1 METIELVN
9 DGTGLGF
16 GIVGGK
22 TTGVIVKTILPG
34 GIADQVLFLFFF
46 CFSLITSIRLFHH
59 YFSLFFVVVAHT
71 EFNNL
76 SPLRMAACAAG
87 TTSCGSGTPT
97 CLAWAA
103 NKWPRSS
110 GSVATGWSW
119 WSPGVP
125 WMKVPPSLPS
135 CLWCCPLSA
144 NNRWGQQFKKEQVQ
158 FRVSHIISVHF
169 QKMVKRAGQET
180 RRLKRISKIYH
191 KTNMA
196 WSCFSVSL

>member
-1 METIELVN
+1 MTLSLSGSMWRQLNWSTTAPVSVLVSLEEKPPEL
-9 DGTGLGF
+9 LLRPSSLEASLIRF
-16 GIVGGK
+16 C
-22 TTGVIVKTILPG
+22 
-34 GIADQVLFLFFF
+34 F
-46 CFSLITSIRLFHH
+46 CFSLSNFHQT
-59 YFSLFFVVVAHT
+59 FSPLLQSFFFVLAHT

-97 CLAWAA
+97 CLVWAA

-144 NNRWGQQFKKEQVQ
+144 NNRWGQQFKIEQVQ
-158 FRVSHIISVHF
+158 LI
-169 QKMVKRAGQET
+169 QQEKMYITYYPEDIRRDVK
-180 RRLKRISKIYH
+180 
-191 KTNMA
+191 
-196 WSCFSVSL
+196 SCMQI